1 MNMKKILF
9 VAGCRPNFVKIA
21 ALMRVAKKYEDRIES
36 LLIHTGQHYN
46 DELSRVFFNDF
57 SLPEPIANLNIG
69 SASRGEQIRAII
81 QGMSPHLT
89 SCRPDL
95 VVVVGDVNS
104 TLGAALAAVS
114 CGLPLAHVEA
124 GLRSRNWLMPE
135 ELNRTVADHLSDLL
149 FVTEESA
156 IRNLENEGIS
166 KEKIHFV
173 GNIMVDTLLHF
184 LPFVEKSGTFQKY
197 GLKPNEYALVT
208 MHRAENVNN
217 RRCFSE
223 IFEALSS
230 IGKFIKI
237 VWPLH
242 PRTVKTME
250 DFGLK
255 DESHMI
261 LPAQSYLDF
270 LALQKNA
277 RFVITD
283 SGGVQEETTILDV
296 PCLTIRTETERPVT
310 CELGTSE
317 IVGVEKEKIISAAQ
331 RANGGNWKRRA
342 AEIPFWDGKAAE
354 RIMKIIAEYL
364 KV

>member
-1 MNMKKILF
+1 MKKILF

-21 ALMRVAKKYEDRIES
+21 ALMRAAKKYEDRIES

-46 DELSRVFFNDF
+46 DELSRIFFNDF

-81 QGMSPHLT
+81 QRMAPHLAAF
-89 SCRPDL
+89 RPDL

-114 CGLPLAHVEA
+114 CGAPMAHVEA

-135 ELNRTVADHLSDLL
+135 ELNRIVADHLSDLL
-149 FVTEESA
+149 FATEKSA
-156 IRNLENEGIS
+156 ICNLENDGVS
-166 KEKIHFV
+166 KDKIYFV
-173 GNIMVDTLLHF
+173 GNIMVDTLLHS
-184 LPFVEKSGTFQKY
+184 LPFTEKSGTLQKY
-197 GLKPNEYALVT
+197 DLKPKEYALVT
-208 MHRAENVNN
+208 LHRAENTDD
-217 RRCFSE
+217 RDRFSE
-223 IFEALSS
+223 VFEALSF

-237 VWPLH
+237 IWPLH
-242 PRTVKTME
+242 PRTAKTME

-255 DESHMI
+255 DGSFLI
-261 LPAQSYLDF
+261 LPPQSYIDF

-317 IVGVEKEKIISAAQ
+317 VVGVEKEKIISAAQ
-331 RANGGNWKRRA
+331 RANRGDWKRRA
-342 AEIPFWDGKAAE
+342 AEIPLWDGKAAE